1 MSGDISMNFY
11 VKISLLATL
20 AVLLVC
26 PARAEDGSQA
36 SGQTAGGNASLKM
49 QPTVITTAAT
59 KAMILGTAKAGK
71 RIVAVGD
78 HGIVLLS
85 DDEGATFRQAKSVP
99 VRSTLTAV
107 SFVDDKTGWA
117 VGQWGVIL
125 ATADG
130 GESWQLRRSDTA
142 LDQPLFSVF
151 FKDKDHGWAV
161 GLWSLM
167 LATRDG
173 GKTWSAV
180 QLPVQQGSGKAGRN
194 FLKIFPGNKG
204 ALFVAAEQGTVLRSS
219 DDGAGWTFIKTGYK
233 GSFWTGITLKDGT
246 ILVGGLRGT
255 IYRSTDDGRS
265 WKEAPSG
272 VKSSITDFAETG
284 GKVFAVGLDGISL
297 ESANSGVSFE
307 TAQRDDRIPFTA
319 LVATDSGRLIAF
331 SKQGVVNDFREEK
344 KK

>member
-1 MSGDISMNFY
+1 MSRLFSGKKLCITIISALFFSNA
-11 VKISLLATL
+11 L
-20 AVLLVC
+20 
-26 PARAEDGSQA
+26 PAFAQDETAAPGQA
-36 SGQTAGGNASLKM
+36 PSGAPALKV
-49 QPTVITTAAT
+49 QPAIATTAAT
-59 KAMILGTAKAGK
+59 KAMMLGGARAGK

-78 HGIVLLS
+78 FGIVLLS
-85 DDEGATFRQAKSVP
+85 DDGEKFRQAKSVP

-107 SFVDDKTGWA
+107 SFVDDKNGWA
-117 VGQWGVIL
+117 VGQWGVII

-130 GESWQLRRSDTA
+130 GETWQLQRSDMA
-142 LDQPLFSVF
+142 VDQPLFSVY

-167 LATRDG
+167 LATKDG

-204 ALFVAAEQGTVLRSS
+204 ALFVAAEQGTVLRSG
-219 DDGAGWTFIKTGYK
+219 DDGATWTFMKTGYK

-246 ILVGGLRGT
+246 IVVGGLRGT

-272 VKSSITDFAETG
+272 VHSSITDFSETG
-284 GKVFAVGLDGISL
+284 GRLFGVGLDGISL
-297 ESANSGVSFE
+297 ESANSGASF
-307 TAQRDDRIPFTA
+307 TAAQRDDRIPLTA
-319 LVATDSGRLIAF
+319 LVATDTGRLIAF
-331 SKQGVVNDFREEK
+331 SKQGVVKDFDAGQK
-344 KK
+344 K